1 MDGIRARRSSISSI
15 SPSATQVRETKAPA
29 VHTHHETKRAH
40 VEPPLPTNGAKQ
52 VALGGGLAPPVL
64 GRALDAAVASLE
76 AIRARTA
83 PANAEELVDAYAG
96 IGRVTSTAQAVLRS
110 ALDALDAKTGGG
122 PAKPATPFEHVK
134 ARAFQLLRDVGAAF
148 AALEPSFAR
157 IVHGGGG
164 WPRQPLQR
172 SADRGDGRP
181 LFVYAN
187 TFKKPVPLALDEQK
201 REYASRVDKFAK
213 TGGTFESIITATK
226 DTFIA
231 LPHLQPYDYVLNED
245 GTLRMFPTNDLDEGA
260 PKPGHSL
267 LAEGNATYTGIN
279 ALLAGELWVVK
290 DTAGDVEAVLI
301 ANNSGHFKPE
311 YEDLANSLPWLEKLG
326 IPREKV
332 VLFGGP
338 NNLPSMF
345 AEMEERCGLTNLAAR
360 LPPPPDVVLDELATV
375 KSALSVR
382 L

>member
-1 MDGIRARRSSISSI
+1 MDGIRSKRPSI
-15 SPSATQVRETKAPA
+15 AKQVRETKAPV
-29 VHTHHETKRAH
+29 VHTRETRSAH
-40 VEPPLPTNGAKQ
+40 AEAPLPTNGAKQ
-52 VALGGGLAPPVL
+52 VALGGGLAPSVL
-64 GRALDAAVASLE
+64 GRALDAAVASLA

-83 PANAEELVDAYAG
+83 PTNAEELVDAYAG
-96 IGRVTSTAQAVLRS
+96 IGRATSTAQAVLRS

-148 AALEPSFAR
+148 AALEPSFGR

-172 SADRGDGRP
+172 SSDRGDGRP

-187 TFKKPVPLALDEQK
+187 TFKKPAPLTLDEQK
-201 REYASRVDKFAK
+201 REYASRVEKFAQ
-213 TGGTFESIITATK
+213 TGGTFESVIEATK
-226 DTFIA
+226 DTFA
-231 LPHLQPYDYVLNED
+231 TLPHLQPYDYVLNED

-267 LAEGNATYTGIN
+267 LAEGNATYTRKN

-290 DTAGDVEAVLI
+290 DSAGDVEAVLI

-311 YEDLANSLPWLEKLG
+311 YPDLANALPWLQKLG
-326 IPREKV
+326 IPRDKV

-360 LPPPPDVVLDELATV
+360 LPPPPDVVLDELATT
-375 KSALSVR
+375 KSSLSVR

>member
-1 MDGIRARRSSISSI
+1 MDRIGSKRASTVAKLARATQAPVERKPPTTKGAPMEAPLPSRSS
-15 SPSATQVRETKAPA
+15 
-29 VHTHHETKRAH
+29 
-40 VEPPLPTNGAKQ
+40 PPVTLR
-52 VALGGGLAPPVL
+52 GGLAPSVL
-64 GRALDAAVASLE
+64 GRALDGAGAALE
-76 AIRARTA
+76 ALRARAA
-83 PANAEELVDAYAG
+83 PTNASELVDVYAG
-96 IGRVTSTAQAVLRS
+96 IGRATSTAQAVLRS
-110 ALDALDAKTGGG
+110 ALDALDAQTGGG
-122 PAKPATPFEHVK
+122 VAKPATPFEHVK

-148 AALEPSFAR
+148 AALEPSFGR

-164 WPRQPLQR
+164 WPRQPVQR

-187 TFKKPVPLALDEQK
+187 TFKKPGPLSLDEQK
-201 REYASRVDKFAK
+201 REYAARVEKFAQV
-213 TGGTFESIITATK
+213 GGTFESIITATK
-226 DTFIA
+226 DTFA
-231 LPHLQPYDYVLNED
+231 TLPHLQPYDYVLNED

-267 LAEGNATYTGIN
+267 LAEGNATYTGKN

-290 DTAGDVEAVLI
+290 DSAGDVEAVLI

-311 YEDLANSLPWLEKLG
+311 YGDLANSLPWLEKLG
-326 IPREKV
+326 VPREKV

-345 AEMEERCGLTNLAAR
+345 AEMEERCGLTGLASR
-360 LPPPPDVVLDELATV
+360 LPAPPDVVLDELAV
-375 KSALSVR
+375 KKSALSIR